1 MSEENS
7 SYNVFFSLR
16 ELRDAVR
23 AGANTTPGQDEVS
36 YEILKHSDDVVL
48 EEILALYSYI
58 WEAGKLP
65 TQWKH
70 AVVVPKLKPG

>member
-1 MSEENS
+1 M
-7 SYNVFFSLR
+7 FFSLR

-48 EEILALYSYI
+48 EEILALYSYTVY
-58 WEAGKLP
+58 GKLEN
-65 TQWKH
+65 TMEACSCSSKT
-70 AVVVPKLKPG
+70 